1 MARLPTLADIKSW
14 AKAGNSPLARLVWQS
29 AKAVRGGSLPPIP
42 LVHATLYR
50 IHLAVSGLIQT
61 GLRISYWTP
70 MFQTR
75 LAHPARN
82 LYLYGGMPLVLGRLR
97 LSFGPNCR
105 VSAQSTF
112 SGRASSPDP
121 HLTVGCNVD
130 IGWQTTIAVG
140 SRVVIGDHVR
150 IAGRAFLAGYPG
162 HPIDADDR
170 AAGLPD
176 RDDQIGDII
185 LEDHV
190 WLATGVSV
198 MAGVTIGRG
207 TIVAAGSVVT
217 HDLPAFV
224 LAGGVPAKVI
234 KPLPRR
240 KAESPDDGT
249 CHAP

>member
-1 MARLPTLADIKSW
+1 MVRPTLADIKSW
-14 AKAGNSPLARLVWQS
+14 AKAGKSPLARRVWRT
-29 AKAVRGGSLPPIP
+29 AKALRGGSMPPIP
-42 LVHATLYR
+42 ILHAALYR
-50 IHLAVSGLIQT
+50 LHRVVLGLSQT
-61 GLRISYWTP
+61 ALRSLYWTP

-97 LSFGPNCR
+97 LSFGPDCR

-112 SGRASSPDP
+112 SGRSSSPDP

-140 SRVVIGDHVR
+140 TRVIIGDHVR

-162 HPIDADDR
+162 HPIDAQDR

-176 RDDQIGDII
+176 RDDQIGDIV

-217 HDLPAFV
+217 HDLPPFV

-234 KPLPRR
+234 KPLPTRR
-240 KAESPDDGT
+240 SDPAIDAAR
-249 CHAP
+249 HAP